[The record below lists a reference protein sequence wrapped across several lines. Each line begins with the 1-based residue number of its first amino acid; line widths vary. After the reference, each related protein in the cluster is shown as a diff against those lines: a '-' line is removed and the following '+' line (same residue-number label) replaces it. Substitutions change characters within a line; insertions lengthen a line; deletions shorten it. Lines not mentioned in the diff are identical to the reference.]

1 LWYAWCTPN
10 DRAEVGANAL
20 MRISEGVT
28 MALDSLKDLYV
39 EQLRDL
45 YSAETQI
52 LAALPKMADKAKHAE
67 LKAGFQKH
75 QRQTQE
81 QVKRL
86 EQIFQAL
93 GEKPGGVTCEGMK
106 GLLKEGEKTMKEK
119 ADSDVLDAALIA
131 DAQRVEHYEIAGYG
145 CVRTY
150 ARMLGRTDEV
160 ELLQRTLDEEGQ
172 TDHAL
177 TDLAERVVNI
187 DAATG
192 EREVS
197 RGAARDAG
205 ATVGGRASGSTGGR
219 SSLDDTSAR

>member
-1 LWYAWCTPN
+1 
-10 DRAEVGANAL
+10 
-20 MRISEGVT
+20 
-28 MALDSLKDLYV
+28 MALDSLKELYI

-45 YSAETQI
+45 YSAENQI

-67 LKAGFQKH
+67 LKSGFQKH

-81 QVKRL
+81 QVQRL

-150 ARMLGRTDEV
+150 ARMLGRFDDAD
-160 ELLQRTLDEEGQ
+160 LLQRTLDEEGQ
-172 TDHAL
+172 TDHIL

-187 DAATG
+187 DAAAG
-192 EREVS
+192 DREVR
-197 RGAARDAG
+197 RGATRDAG
-205 ATVGGRASGSTGGR
+205 ATVGGRASTPSSGGR